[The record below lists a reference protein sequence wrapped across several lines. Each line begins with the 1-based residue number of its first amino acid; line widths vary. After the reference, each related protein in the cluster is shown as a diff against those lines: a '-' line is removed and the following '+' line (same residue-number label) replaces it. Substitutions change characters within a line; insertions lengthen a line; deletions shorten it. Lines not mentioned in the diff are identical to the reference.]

1 MFFIYPTHPIN
12 LIIIKKIN
20 PKNSHLCI
28 CQMADIS
35 AHQKIMDQYFIID
48 FDSTFTQ
55 VEALDELARISLKNH
70 PDRELIYKQIED
82 LTNASMEGKLSFTQ
96 SLENRV
102 KLLQANREH
111 LKQLVTHLKKKVS
124 TSFSR
129 NTIFFKNHADEVLI
143 VSGGFKEFIIPVV
156 TEYHIKNENIYAN
169 TFVFD
174 EGGNIIGYDRENPL
188 SQEGGKVKLLKELNL
203 PGEIFGIGDGYSDF
217 QLKESGMIKKFFAF
231 TENIER
237 KSVTEKADHITPSF
251 DEFLYINKLPRAIS
265 YPKNRIKCLVVG
277 EVEEEALA
285 QMRKEGYNIRQRDTI
300 EEKYLEEA
308 GILFCDEASQPT
320 IEQLQNAGRLKVIG
334 IFGKISNKKL
344 AEAACENGIIIFD
357 DPKHNPRND
366 DFIPKRVMAFMN
378 EGKTHTSCNFPDLQP
393 PRVNNAHRLIH
404 IHKNV
409 PGILAK
415 INDVFAR
422 HNMNIVG
429 EFLVTNAQI
438 GYVITDVNTGYDTSV
453 LNELKAIEQTIKFR
467 LLY

>member
-1 MFFIYPTHPIN
+1 
-12 LIIIKKIN
+12 
-20 PKNSHLCI
+20 
-28 CQMADIS
+28 
-35 AHQKIMDQYFIID
+35 MDQYFIID

-70 PDRELIYKQIED
+70 PDREKIYEKIEA
-82 LTNASMEGKLSFTQ
+82 LTNASMEGRLSFSQ
-96 SLENRV
+96 SLEERV

-111 LKQLVTHLKKKVS
+111 LKQLITHLKKKVS

-129 NTIFFKNHADEVLI
+129 NTIFFRNHQDEVLI

-156 TEYHIKNENIYAN
+156 TEYFIKKENIYAN

-174 EGGNIIGYDRENPL
+174 DEGNITGYDRENPL
-188 SQEGGKVKLLKELNL
+188 SQEGGKVKLLKQLNL
-203 PGEIFGIGDGYSDF
+203 AGDIYGIGDGYSDF

-237 KSVTEKADHITPSF
+237 KSVAEKADHITPSF

-277 EVEEEALA
+277 EIEEEALS
-285 QMRKEGYNIRQRDTI
+285 QMQKEGYDVIQHKVFD
-300 EEKYLEEA
+300 EASLQDA
-308 GILFCDEASQPT
+308 GILFCDEENQPT
-320 IEQLQNAGRLKVIG
+320 TEQVQNAGRLKVIG
-334 IFGKISNKKL
+334 IFGRIASRKL
-344 AEAACENGIIIFD
+344 AETACENGIIIFD
-357 DPKHNPRND
+357 DPKNNPRND
-366 DFIPKRVMAFMN
+366 DFIPKRVIAFMN

-415 INDVFAR
+415 INEVFAR
-422 HNMNIVG
+422 HNINIVG
-429 EFLVTNAQI
+429 EFLVTNPQI
-438 GYVITDVNTGYDTSV
+438 GYVITDVNTGYDTEV

>member
-1 MFFIYPTHPIN
+1 M
-12 LIIIKKIN
+12 
-20 PKNSHLCI
+20 S
-28 CQMADIS
+28 
-35 AHQKIMDQYFIID
+35 QYFIID

-70 PDRELIYKQIED
+70 PDREKIYQQIED
-82 LTNASMEGKLSFTQ
+82 LTNASMEGRLSFSQ

-111 LKQLVTHLKKKVS
+111 LKQLISHLKKKVS

-129 NTIFFKNHADEVLI
+129 NTIFFKNHQDKVLI
-143 VSGGFKEFIIPVV
+143 VSGGFKEFITPVV
-156 TEYHIKNENIYAN
+156 TEYHIKKENIYAN

-174 EGGNIIGYDRENPL
+174 EAGNIIGYDRSNPL
-188 SQEGGKVKLLKELNL
+188 SQEGGKVKLLKELKL
-203 PGEIFGIGDGYSDF
+203 EGDIYGIGDGYSDF

-237 KSVTEKADHITPSF
+237 KSVAEKADHITPSF

-265 YPKNRIKCLVVG
+265 YPKNRIKCLVAG
-277 EVEEEALA
+277 NIEDDALA
-285 QMRKEGYNIRQRDTI
+285 QMRKEGYNIRQRENV

-308 GILFCDEASQPT
+308 GVLLCNEENQPSP
-320 IEQLQNAGRLKVIG
+320 EQIQNAGRLKVIG
-334 IFGKISNKKL
+334 CFGKASRKL
-344 AEAACENGIIIFD
+344 AEAACANGIIIFD
-357 DPKHNPRND
+357 DRKHNPRSD
-366 DFIPKRVMAFMN
+366 DFLPKRVIAFMN

-393 PRVNNAHRLIH
+393 PRINNAHRLIH

-415 INDVFAR
+415 INEVFAR
-422 HNMNIVG
+422 HNINIVA
-429 EFLVTNAQI
+429 EFLVTNEQI
-438 GYVITDVNTGYDTSV
+438 GYVITDVNTGYDTEV
-453 LNELKAIEQTIKFR
+453 LNQLKAIEHTIKFR